1 MLWLSGVSGFTV
13 VAETTGHVEDMHLTN
28 LIPTLQLAIGPVIL
42 ISGIGL
48 LLLGMTTR
56 FGRTIDRTR
65 EMARECRGLPEGERV
80 ATTAQLRILMARAK
94 LLRAA
99 IAIASVSVLFAALL
113 VIVLFV
119 GAVLGLAVT
128 APVVGSLFIA
138 CMTGLSASLVIYIA
152 DINRSLRALKL
163 EIATTLIG

>member
-1 MLWLSGVSGFTV
+1 
-13 VAETTGHVEDMHLTN
+13 MHLST
-28 LIPTLQLAIGPVIL
+28 LIPTLQLAVGPVIL

-65 EMARECRGLPEGERV
+65 EIARACRGVTAPDRDRG
-80 ATTAQLRILMARAK
+80 TAQLRILMTRAR

-99 IAIASVSVLFAALL
+99 IAAACLSVLFAALL

-128 APVVGSLFIA
+128 APVVGGLFIA
-138 CMTGLSASLVIYIA
+138 CMAGLIASLLLYIA
-152 DINRSLRALKL
+152 DINRSLGALKL
-163 EIATTLIG
+163 EIDWQLEA

>member
-1 MLWLSGVSGFTV
+1 MPLST
-13 VAETTGHVEDMHLTN
+13 

-48 LLLGMTTR
+48 LLLGMTNR
-56 FGRTIDRTR
+56 YGRTIDRTR
-65 EMARECRGLPEGERV
+65 EMARICRDATAPDRARV
-80 ATTAQLRILMARAK
+80 TAQLRILMSRAR

-99 IAIASVSVLFAALL
+99 IATACTSVLLAALL

-128 APVVGSLFIA
+128 APVVGGLFIA
-138 CMTGLSASLVIYIA
+138 CMTGLIASLVLYLG
-152 DINRSLRALKL
+152 DVNRSLGALML
-163 EIATTLIG
+163 EIETALQ

>member
-1 MLWLSGVSGFTV
+1 VHLST
-13 VAETTGHVEDMHLTN
+13 

-48 LLLGMTTR
+48 LLLGMTNR

-65 EMARECRGLPEGERV
+65 EMAQVCRGLAAPDRERV
-80 ATTAQLRILMARAK
+80 IAQLRILMSRAR

-99 IAIASVSVLFAALL
+99 IAMACTSVLLAALL

-128 APVVGSLFIA
+128 APVVGGLFIG
-138 CMTGLSASLVIYIA
+138 CMTGLIASLVLYLG

-163 EIATTLIG
+163 EVDVVLG

>member
-1 MLWLSGVSGFTV
+1 
-13 VAETTGHVEDMHLTN
+13 MHFPT
-28 LIPTLQLAIGPVIL
+28 LIPTLQLAVGPVIL

-65 EMARECRGLPEGERV
+65 EIARACRGVTAPDRER
-80 ATTAQLRILMARAK
+80 ATAQLRILMTRAH

-99 IAIASVSVLFAALL
+99 IATACLSVLFAALL

-128 APVVGSLFIA
+128 APVVGGLFIA
-138 CMTGLSASLVIYIA
+138 CMAGLIASLLMYIA
-152 DINRSLRALKL
+152 DINRSLGALKL
-163 EIATTLIG
+163 EIEGNLEA

>member
-1 MLWLSGVSGFTV
+1 
-13 VAETTGHVEDMHLTN
+13 MHLST

-48 LLLGMTTR
+48 LLLGMTNR
-56 FGRTIDRTR
+56 YGRTIDRSR
-65 EMARECRGLPEGERV
+65 ELARACRCVTAAERECV
-80 ATTAQLRILMARAK
+80 TAQLLVLMSRAR

-99 IAIASVSVLFAALL
+99 IATACTSVLLAAML

-119 GAVLGLAVT
+119 GAVLGLELT
-128 APVVGSLFIA
+128 APMVGGLFIA
-138 CMTGLSASLVIYIA
+138 CMTGLIASLVLYIG

-163 EIATTLIG
+163 EVDVALE

>member
-1 MLWLSGVSGFTV
+1 
-13 VAETTGHVEDMHLTN
+13 MHLST

-56 FGRTIDRTR
+56 YGRTIDRSR
-65 EMARECRGLPEGERV
+65 ELAAACRRIGSHDRERV
-80 ATTAQLRILMARAK
+80 TAQLRILMSRAG
-94 LLRAA
+94 LLRGA
-99 IAIASVSVLFAALL
+99 IAMACTSVLLAALL

-128 APVVGSLFIA
+128 APVVGGLFIT
-138 CMTGLSASLVIYIA
+138 CMTGLIASLVLYLG

-163 EIATTLIG
+163 EVEVALE

>member
-1 MLWLSGVSGFTV
+1 MT
-13 VAETTGHVEDMHLTN
+13 MHLST

-48 LLLGMTTR
+48 LLLGMTNR
-56 FGRTIDRTR
+56 YGRTIDRTR
-65 EMARECRGLPEGERV
+65 ELARACRSVATAERECL
-80 ATTAQLRILMARAK
+80 TAQLRVLMSRAR

-99 IAIASVSVLFAALL
+99 IATACTSVLLAALL

-119 GAVLGLAVT
+119 GAVLGLELT
-128 APVVGSLFIA
+128 APMVGGLFIA
-138 CMTGLSASLVIYIA
+138 CMTGLIASLVLYIG

-163 EIATTLIG
+163 EVEVALE

>member
-1 MLWLSGVSGFTV
+1 
-13 VAETTGHVEDMHLTN
+13 MHLST

-48 LLLGMTTR
+48 LLLGMTNR
-56 FGRTIDRTR
+56 YGRTIDRTR
-65 EMARECRGLPEGERV
+65 EMARACRGVAVHDRERV
-80 ATTAQLRILMARAK
+80 TAQLRILMSRAG

-99 IAIASVSVLFAALL
+99 IATACTSVLLAALL

-128 APVVGSLFIA
+128 APVVGGLFIA
-138 CMTGLSASLVIYIA
+138 CMTALIASLVLYLG
-152 DINRSLRALKL
+152 DVNRSLRALKL
-163 EIATTLIG
+163 EVDVALDSEPI

>member
-1 MLWLSGVSGFTV
+1 MPASFNR
-13 VAETTGHVEDMHLTN
+13 MHLST

-48 LLLGMTTR
+48 LLLGMTNR
-56 FGRTIDRTR
+56 YGRTIDRTR
-65 EMARECRGLPEGERV
+65 EMARACRGVAVPDRERV
-80 ATTAQLRILMARAK
+80 TAQLRILMSRAR

-99 IAIASVSVLFAALL
+99 IATACTSVLLAALL

-128 APVVGSLFIA
+128 ALVVGGLFIA
-138 CMTGLSASLVIYIA
+138 CMTALIASLVLYLG
-152 DINRSLRALKL
+152 DVNRSLRALKL
-163 EIATTLIG
+163 EVDVVLESEPI

>member
-1 MLWLSGVSGFTV
+1 MTGRDTSLCAMQLS
-13 VAETTGHVEDMHLTN
+13 N

-65 EMARECRGLPEGERV
+65 EVARSCHDTSEPDHERMR
-80 ATTAQLRILMARAK
+80 AQVLILMSRAH

-99 IAIASVSVLFAALL
+99 IGAACLSVLFAALL
-113 VIVLFV
+113 VIVLFI
-119 GAVLGLAVT
+119 GALLSLEVT
-128 APVVGSLFIA
+128 ALLVGGLFIA
-138 CMTGLSASLVIYIA
+138 CMAGLIVSLIMYITDIHRSLV
-152 DINRSLRALKL
+152 ALKL
-163 EIATTLIG
+163 EIVASP